1 MILVKDKRQ
10 GRQES
15 QPGFLP
21 PFFCFTGRKFS
32 RFHALVCDGVYIRMY
47 RLMRTFMSAYTYVH
61 GGHHIRMRESDSFW
75 RSRGKAG
82 KI

>member
-1 MILVKDKRQ
+1 MISVYLLLD
-10 GRQES
+10 
-15 QPGFLP
+15 
-21 PFFCFTGRKFS
+21 CFTGRKFS
-32 RFHALVCDGVYIRMY
+32 SFHALVCDGVYIRMY
-47 RLMRTFMSAYTYVH
+47 RLMRTFMYAYTYVH